1 MPGYEVEVVEGV
13 DGETE
18 KDAVGDF
25 RGIVGEAG
33 VVVFEEGEDD

>member
-25 RGIVGEAG
+25 QGVVGEAR
-33 VVVFEEGEDD
+33 VVAFEEGKDD